1 MIFTSGGPSHAVN
14 PHCVLQVLLEAKILT
29 FVKGSSVVYFCVEE
43 ASGRQDGVTG
53 LMEELGGLGS
63 LGDSGGLVCWVCA
76 ATTCQDRLCHGAT
89 VRVTPNPKQ

>member
-1 MIFTSGGPSHAVN
+1 MGNGRMGRRASERKEKVSGWVGRRAD
-14 PHCVLQVLLEAKILT
+14 
-29 FVKGSSVVYFCVEE
+29 GRVEE
-43 ASGRQDGVTG
+43 ASGWQGGVTG
-53 LMEELGGLGS
+53 LMEALGGLGS